1 MRYSIFRIE
10 KRKKKKR
17 RKEENF
23 PKNSNKSAHS
33 RKVKILIHLES
44 LYQPTLIIE
53 PNPFTTAPKRRL
65 YFNPPLPCFLKQY
78 YFIEHCDSPHRID
91 QNPDLSK
98 IPSRSPTLS
107 IPIFIHLTTRHR
119 PPNYPKYSFQ
129 SFRNKASASSLES
142 RFIPTPKGLHTPSLV
157 SWSSTERSHVR
168 QQSDGIKCIPV
179 SVFWMGLKKLIG
191 RKIWKRER
199 ERELESNNLKRT
211 RAFVRN
217 KRLLDAALPY
227 NTNC

>member
-1 MRYSIFRIE
+1 MTWDRILKIISYLGLIFNILSGIKNE
-10 KRKKKKR
+10 ILDIPDRKKKKKK
-17 RKEENF
+17 RKEEENF
-23 PKNSNKSAHS
+23 PKNPNKSAHS

-107 IPIFIHLTTRHR
+107 IPIFTHLTTRHR
-119 PPNYPKYSFQ
+119 PPNYPKYSFEILSKQ
-129 SFRNKASASSLES
+129 GLRVLSRVTIHPNAEGITHAFARVVVQHGTKSRSTAERRDKVYPGFRILNGIEKINRSENLE
-142 RFIPTPKGLHTPSLV
+142 
-157 SWSSTERSHVR
+157 
-168 QQSDGIKCIPV
+168 
-179 SVFWMGLKKLIG
+179 
-191 RKIWKRER
+191 ER
-199 ERELESNNLKRT
+199 ERESWSQIT
-211 RAFVRN
+211 
-217 KRLLDAALPY
+217 
-227 NTNC
+227 